1 MRRFALIGGLA
12 GPVLFAGTV
21 TWLTVVEYD
30 FMRTLGWDGLRRP
43 TLDWPSGLALGP
55 YGGWMVAAFLAS
67 GLLMML
73 FALGLRA
80 GLEPTV
86 FSKMGT
92 LLLFLA
98 GLALMGEAFLA
109 DPLKDPGPPTWHGF
123 LHDVFFIMLGLTLM
137 PGMLVLGRAFQPD
150 PRWRGLAVYTWAT
163 ASVALLT
170 FFFKGIAFYV
180 FLAAVLTWSVVI
192 ALHAQSHPAPG

>member
-1 MRRFALIGGLA
+1 MKRLAVIGGLV

-55 YGGWMVAAFLAS
+55 FGVWMIAAFLAS

-80 GLEPTV
+80 GLEPTG
-86 FSKMGT
+86 FSKIGT
-92 LLLFLA
+92 VLLFLA
-98 GLALMGEAFLA
+98 GLAMMGEAFPA
-109 DPLKDPGPPTWHGF
+109 DPLKDLGPPTWHGF
-123 LHDVFFIMLGLTLM
+123 LHDVFFVMLGLTLM

-180 FLAAVLTWSVVI
+180 FLAAVLTWSMVI
-192 ALHAQSHPAPG
+192 ALRLRSLQ